1 MLLTPRRSMLANDY
15 NYYLRLAKQA
25 SDYETTTEYLIN
37 LIKKVFDFGNDIGT
51 ALELLEPMSTS
62 AWKPRKQVSLATT
75 DEDHSAENRQYEI
88 EYKADYNAYSKRV
101 QTYENNNN
109 KACVLLWE
117 RCNKAMK
124 NKIEARSAQITI
136 KIKNNPLTL
145 LIAIKEH
152 ALNYQENRYSMSIIL
167 DAMRILFNTK
177 QKEEKVYK
185 TIPRDFMWHKMC
197 SSHTLEDP

>member
-1 MLLTPRRSMLANDY
+1 M
-15 NYYLRLAKQA
+15 AKQA

-88 EYKADYNAYSKRV
+88 EFKADYDAFGKRV
-101 QTYENNNN
+101 QTYENNNT
-109 KACVLLWE
+109 KAYEELLWE

-124 NKIEARSAQITI
+124 NKIEARSDYV
-136 KIKNNPLTL
+136 KIKNNPITL
-145 LIAIKEH
+145 LISIKEH
-152 ALNYQENRYSMSIIL
+152 TLNIQEN
-167 DAMRILFNTK
+167 
-177 QKEEKVYK
+177 
-185 TIPRDFMWHKMC
+185 
-197 SSHTLEDP
+197 